1 MYRKMAEIAAQF
13 AELETAYNESPV
25 GLAVLDTELRF
36 RRVNPRLAAMNGIS
50 VEGHIGKTVG
60 ELLPGLEAAA
70 RSLGREIIETG
81 RPKLDIELS
90 GETPSHP
97 GEIRYW
103 CEQWAPV
110 KDSSGKVVA
119 IAISVEDITERK
131 RVEGALEASQRE
143 LEHRVAELE
152 TLMASAPA
160 AILVAHDAQCTHLT
174 GNREAEKMF
183 GFGAGDSITD
193 STFEAFETLPFPE
206 HRAGKRI
213 PRENFPI
220 ETAARTGSPVRNAEL
235 TLRFKDG
242 SEKYISGNAH
252 PLFNSDG
259 TVRGVIGAF
268 DDITARK
275 RAEHALAQELRNK
288 DAFLA
293 TLSHEMRNPL
303 SALAAGIEALAA
315 KAVAQPDLRKFPEL
329 LSRQEKQLTRLVN
342 DLLDISRIG
351 RGQIVLDCSN
361 FKLSDALRSAIQ
373 ATDALR
379 TRRKQSLNYVE
390 APEGVTVN
398 ADAAR
403 ITQVIT
409 NLLHNAS
416 KFSPTGSV
424 IDIELRVEKDMV
436 VIVVADHGP
445 GIANGRLPQIFDR
458 FFTAT
463 VADERTPGLGIGL
476 WLSRELVMLHGGVIT
491 AANRTPGPGAQFT
504 VELPISC
511 GCAQ

>member
-1 MYRKMAEIAAQF
+1 MYHKIEEIAAAF

-36 RRVNPRLAAMNGIS
+36 RRINPRLAAMNGIP
-50 VEGHIGKTVG
+50 VEAHIGRTVG
-60 ELLPGLEAAA
+60 ELLPALEGAAK
-70 RSLGREIIETG
+70 SLAREIIETG
-81 RPKLDIELS
+81 QPKLDIEIA
-90 GETPSHP
+90 GETPLNP
-97 GEIRYW
+97 GDIRYW

-119 IAISVEDITERK
+119 LAVSVEDITERK
-131 RVEGALEASQRE
+131 RVEAALKASQRD
-143 LEHRVAELE
+143 LEHKVAELE

-160 AILVAHDAQCTHLT
+160 AILVAHDAKCTRLT
-174 GNREAEKMF
+174 GNREAEKIF
-183 GFGAGDSITD
+183 GFGTGESIAD

-206 HRAGKRI
+206 HHAGKRI
-213 PRENFPI
+213 LREDLPI
-220 ETAARTGSPVRNAEL
+220 ETAARTGRPVRNAEL
-235 TLRFKDG
+235 RLRFKDG
-242 SEKYISGNAH
+242 AEKYISGNAH

-275 RAEHALAQELRNK
+275 RAEHMLAQELRNK

-315 KAVAQPDLRKFPEL
+315 KAVTQPDLRRLPEL
-329 LSRQEKQLTRLVN
+329 LARQEKQLTRLVN

-351 RGQIVLDCSN
+351 RGQISLDCAN
-361 FKLSDALRSAIQ
+361 FEVRQALRGAIQ
-373 ATDALR
+373 ATEALR
-379 TRRKQSLNYVE
+379 THKKQSLNYE
-390 APEGVTVN
+390 EPPEDVTVN

-416 KFSPTGSV
+416 KFSPAGSV
-424 IDIELRVEKDMV
+424 IDIEVRKEKDMV

-445 GIANGRLPQIFDR
+445 GIAKERLPQIFDQ

-463 VADERTPGLGIGL
+463 VAENRTSGLGIGL
-476 WLSRELVMLHGGVIT
+476 WLSRELVTLHGGAIT
-491 AANRTPGPGAQFT
+491 AANRTPGHGAQFT
-504 VELPISC
+504 VEIPISC
-511 GCAQ
+511 RCAQ